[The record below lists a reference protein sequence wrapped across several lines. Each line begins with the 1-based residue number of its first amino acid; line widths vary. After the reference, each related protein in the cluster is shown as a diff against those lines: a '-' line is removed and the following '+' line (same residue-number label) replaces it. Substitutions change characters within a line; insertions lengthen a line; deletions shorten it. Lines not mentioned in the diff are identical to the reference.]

1 MFGDV
6 EATEMRVKPNLP
18 VLGPKLGKELAS
30 VRAALEAGDFEELDG
45 GRFRAAGHEL
55 DPDEVLVE
63 RTGRV
68 GWAVA
73 TDEGVT
79 VAVDTALDDELVR
92 EERVLTLIR
101 RLNELRREAG
111 LALTDRIVVTLPQ
124 SEADLLEEHGE
135 WIKAET
141 LAVEIQLDGSSGA
154 PTIAKA

>member
-1 MFGDV
+1 
-6 EATEMRVKPNLP
+6 
-18 VLGPKLGKELAS
+18 
-30 VRAALEAGDFEELDG
+30 
-45 GRFRAAGHEL
+45 
-55 DPDEVLVE
+55 
-63 RTGRV
+63 
-68 GWAVA
+68 
-73 TDEGVT
+73 
-79 VAVDTALDDELVR
+79 
-92 EERVLTLIR
+92 VLTLIR